1 MDASW
6 KGKNNTPEGG
16 FHHRIPPAA
25 PSSCDATYSVAAP
38 ATNQFQLLCVNLEP
52 NACPAFSPRISLT
65 RAGAPLHDLGQHH
78 IYNNT
83 RKFQRK
89 PHQEIQDKF
98 FLWVQDM
105 FLIMDNIGIYLYM
118 CIDAGFLPH
127 FGTPFGFEH

>member
-1 MDASW
+1 MDGWVDASW

-38 ATNQFQLLCVNLEP
+38 ATNQFQLLCVNVEP

-65 RAGAPLHDLGQHH
+65 QAGAPLHNLGQHH

-105 FLIMDNIGIYLYM
+105 FLIMDNIGIYLCVY
-118 CIDAGFLPH
+118 
-127 FGTPFGFEH
+127 